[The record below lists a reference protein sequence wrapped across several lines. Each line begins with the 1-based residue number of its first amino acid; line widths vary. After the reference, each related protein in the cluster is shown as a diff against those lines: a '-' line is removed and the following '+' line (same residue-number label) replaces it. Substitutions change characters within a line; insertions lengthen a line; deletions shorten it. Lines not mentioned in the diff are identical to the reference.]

1 MPAVINQDI
10 GHYNYYPYANQFMAQ
25 KEQVKVGADQSFVPE
40 GAISAP
46 FASAV
51 INQDIGHYDYYPYA
65 NQFMAQREQEKVGGE
80 RSIPEGVIS

>member
-1 MPAVINQDI
+1 
-10 GHYNYYPYANQFMAQ
+10 MAQ

-51 INQDIGHYDYYPYA
+51 INQDIGHYNYYPYA
-65 NQFMAQREQEKVGGE
+65 NQFM
-80 RSIPEGVIS
+80 S